1 MIYVRKGE
9 QKFPFSRGILAR
21 SISRSGLSI
30 SKSYEIVRDI
40 KSDLQEGGIE
50 EIKSDEL
57 KDIVCEKLLE
67 RGRKKE
73 ERYYRVR
80 REIKY
85 LDEPIFVLVGGG
97 PGVGKSSISI
107 DVGHRLGISRV
118 IGTDT
123 IREIMRSIL
132 PENLVPTLHASTFMA
147 KDKLRAPGVSN
158 KLIHAFEE
166 QTRLV
171 CEGISA
177 VMKRGEKE
185 GLSMILDGVHMVPG
199 FVESSLNR
207 NPKYF
212 FRYVIDVPDREQH
225 IQHFYA
231 REESSRR
238 DPERYVDE
246 IDNIRGIHE
255 YIMEMAEREGVKI
268 IENKSYDETLE
279 TILKDVMTKLEEEI

>member
-1 MIYVRKGE
+1 MIYVKKGE

-30 SKSYEIVRDI
+30 SDSYEIVR
-40 KSDLQEGGIE
+40 
-50 EIKSDEL
+50 EIKSELREGNVKEIRSEEL
-57 KDIVCEKLLE
+57 KDIVCRKLLE
-67 RGRKKE
+67 KGRREE

-97 PGVGKSSISI
+97 PGVGKSSVSI
-107 DVGHRLGISRV
+107 EIGHRLGISRV

-123 IREIMRSIL
+123 IREIMRAIL
-132 PENLVPTLHASTFMA
+132 PENLIPTLHASTFLA
-147 KDKLRAPGVSN
+147 KNKLRAPGVSN
-158 KLIHAFEE
+158 RLIHAFEE

-177 VMKRGEKE
+177 VMRRGQRE

-199 FVESSLNR
+199 FVEDSLDTD
-207 NPKYF
+207 PKYF
-212 FRYVIDVPDREQH
+212 FRYVIDVRDREQH

-238 DPERYVDE
+238 SPKRYVNE
-246 IDNIRGIHE
+246 IEDIREIQG
-255 YIMEMAEREGVKI
+255 YILGMAEREGVKI
-268 IENKSYDETLE
+268 IENKSYEETLE
-279 TILKDVMTKLEEEI
+279 IILEDIMNRLEEEV

>member
-1 MIYVRKGE
+1 MIYVRKGD

-30 SKSYEIVRDI
+30 SKSYEIVRSI
-40 KSDLQEGGIE
+40 KSDLREKGVE
-50 EIKSDEL
+50 EITSDRL

-67 RGRKKE
+67 RGRKEE

-107 DVGHRLGISRV
+107 EVGHRLGISRV

-132 PENLVPTLHASTFMA
+132 PKNLIPTLHASTFLA
-147 KDKLRAPGVSN
+147 RKELRAPGVSN
-158 KLIHAFEE
+158 RLIHAFEE

-177 VMKRGEKE
+177 VMRRGKKE
-185 GLSMILDGVHMVPG
+185 GLNMILDGVHMVPG
-199 FVESSLNR
+199 FVENSLDTD
-207 NPKYF
+207 PEYL
-212 FRYVIDVPDREQH
+212 FRYVIDVPDRDQH
-225 IQHFYA
+225 IQHFYS
-231 REESSRR
+231 REEGSRR
-238 DPERYVDE
+238 DPERYVEEIDE
-246 IDNIRGIHE
+246 IRRIHD
-255 YIMEMAEREGVKI
+255 YILDMAEREGVKVI
-268 IENKSYDETLE
+268 KNKSYEETLG
-279 TILKDVMTKLEEEI
+279 TILEDIMSRLEEEI